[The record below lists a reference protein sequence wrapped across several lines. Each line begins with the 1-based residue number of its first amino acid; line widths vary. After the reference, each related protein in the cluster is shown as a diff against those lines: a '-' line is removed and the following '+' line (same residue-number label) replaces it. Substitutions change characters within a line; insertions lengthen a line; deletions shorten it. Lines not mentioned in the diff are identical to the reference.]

1 MFICS
6 NTYLY
11 SKIFIYKKEKTF
23 KIDAFILNALFGNNL
38 ENDFLILFFFFKK
51 AFKWKFLKR
60 TMNN

>member
-51 AFKWKFLKR
+51 LL
-60 TMNN
+60 NGSS